1 MFAERISKA
10 TSGGSRFEV
19 TDKGEHVARLGG
31 WLVSLTLHGLSLGT
45 ALVLAAEFSILPEQR
60 PFRWDVTLVSAPAM
74 QPVAADVPTPL
85 SASSD
90 SPSFMPKGRAPR
102 QVSSRPNVA
111 NTEAPRPLK
120 APSGT
125 DSPASHDALIR
136 PHATENASEAVESP
150 SSTPIVASTSLT
162 SDASRIDTTPATPD
176 TLPVTT
182 RESSDV
188 PPPSVDATEASL
200 TTSLPSIPESIRLVN
215 RPTPRAREATVS
227 RVLHADYGWLA
238 EMLFAKVEQSK
249 RYPTFAKN
257 RRWQG
262 NVMLQAVIH
271 EDGSISDITI
281 VTPSGHSILD
291 LDAVALLEQ
300 ASPVQLKYPLGQ
312 SHVIVHIPIG
322 YRLE

>member
-1 MFAERISKA
+1 MN
-10 TSGGSRFEV
+10 
-19 TDKGEHVARLGG
+19 DKRESLARMGG

-45 ALVLAAEFSILPEQR
+45 ALVLAAEFSILPEPR
-60 PFRWDVTLVSAPAM
+60 PFRWEVTMVSAPAL

-85 SASSD
+85 SASSV
-90 SPSFMPKGRAPR
+90 SSSAMPRDRSPR
-102 QVSSRPNVA
+102 QVRSRPNTA
-111 NTEAPRPLK
+111 NTEAARPPE
-120 APSGT
+120 ARSGIV
-125 DSPASHDALIR
+125 SPVQDGFVR
-136 PHATENASEAVESP
+136 PQATENPSVAVDSVSPVPHTPSADLISDEPVHEAP
-150 SSTPIVASTSLT
+150 Q
-162 SDASRIDTTPATPD
+162 TTRVD
-176 TLPVTT
+176 LPVTT
-182 RESSDV
+182 TEPSEI
-188 PPPSVDATEASL
+188 PPPTVDATEASL
-200 TTSLPSIPESIRLVN
+200 TTSTPSIRESIRLVN

-249 RYPTFAKN
+249 RYPTFAKS

-300 ASPVQLKYPLGQ
+300 ASPIQLKYPLGQ
-312 SHVIVHIPIG
+312 SHVVVHIPIG

>member
-1 MFAERISKA
+1 MNDNRESL
-10 TSGGSRFEV
+10 
-19 TDKGEHVARLGG
+19 ARMGG

-45 ALVLAAEFSILPEQR
+45 ALVLAAEFSILPEPR
-60 PFRWDVTLVSAPAM
+60 PFRWEVTMVSAPAL
-74 QPVAADVPTPL
+74 QPVAADVPTPF
-85 SASSD
+85 SASSV
-90 SPSFMPKGRAPR
+90 SPSVMPRDKSPR
-102 QVSSRPNVA
+102 QVRSRPNAA
-111 NTEAPRPLK
+111 NTEAARPLEAHSGII
-120 APSGT
+120 APAQDGFV
-125 DSPASHDALIR
+125 R
-136 PHATENASEAVESP
+136 PQATENPSLVVDSVSP
-150 SSTPIVASTSLT
+150 GPHTPSADLT
-162 SDASRIDTTPATPD
+162 SDELVHEAPQVTRVD
-176 TLPVTT
+176 LPVTT
-182 RESSDV
+182 TEPSEI
-188 PPPSVDATEASL
+188 PPPSVDAAEVSH
-200 TTSLPSIPESIRLVN
+200 TTSMPSIRESIRLVN

-227 RVLHADYGWLA
+227 RILHADYGWLA

-249 RYPTFAKN
+249 RYPTFAKS

-312 SHVIVHIPIG
+312 SHVVVHIPIG

>member
-1 MFAERISKA
+1 MSAE
-10 TSGGSRFEV
+10 
-19 TDKGEHVARLGG
+19 
-31 WLVSLTLHGLSLGT
+31 
-45 ALVLAAEFSILPEQR
+45 
-60 PFRWDVTLVSAPAM
+60 
-74 QPVAADVPTPL
+74 
-85 SASSD
+85 
-90 SPSFMPKGRAPR
+90 
-102 QVSSRPNVA
+102 
-111 NTEAPRPLK
+111 
-120 APSGT
+120 
-125 DSPASHDALIR
+125 ASH
-136 PHATENASEAVESP
+136 
-150 SSTPIVASTSLT
+150 
-162 SDASRIDTTPATPD
+162 
-176 TLPVTT
+176 
-182 RESSDV
+182 
-188 PPPSVDATEASL
+188 
-200 TTSLPSIPESIRLVN
+200 TTSMPSIPESIRLVN

-249 RYPTFAKN
+249 RYPTFAKS

-312 SHVIVHIPIG
+312 SHVVVHIPIG